1 VSAWPVRELNG
12 NIYVWRHDG
21 GEPPSYEL
29 TPIAQWSDPDWTDSF
44 RKYRWRVRTHPQE
57 VAENTI
63 DYEHFKA
70 LHGMA
75 SVDLR
80 IFEADGVVMHWG
92 VGSKGEGSLPA
103 AMPERFKP
111 AEEGFSFSIWGQAW
125 GVGVAPAFIS
135 NSLFEV
141 MELAHMTPVDDEI
154 TEINIGFLL
163 PKRALENTQVRPLVE
178 RYLEGHVGALDQ
190 DIPIWE
196 NKLYRDKPVLS
207 TADGPIREFRAWAE
221 QFYSRAA

>member
-1 VSAWPVRELNG
+1 
-12 NIYVWRHDG
+12 
-21 GEPPSYEL
+21 
-29 TPIAQWSDPDWTDSF
+29 
-44 RKYRWRVRTHPQE
+44 
-57 VAENTI
+57 
-63 DYEHFKA
+63 
-70 LHGMA
+70 
-75 SVDLR
+75 
-80 IFEADGVVMHWG
+80 
-92 VGSKGEGSLPA
+92 
-103 AMPERFKP
+103 
-111 AEEGFSFSIWGQAW
+111 
-125 GVGVAPAFIS
+125 VAPAFIS